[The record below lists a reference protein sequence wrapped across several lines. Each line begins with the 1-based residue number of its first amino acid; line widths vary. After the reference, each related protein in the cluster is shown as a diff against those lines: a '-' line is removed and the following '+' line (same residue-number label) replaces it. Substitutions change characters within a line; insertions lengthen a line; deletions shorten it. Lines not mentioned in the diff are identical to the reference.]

1 MIDKIVSI
9 YSFIDDMLK
18 AINHREDAQR
28 TMNDA
33 EIISIG
39 VIASLF
45 FAGYHELALTYCKE
59 NKIFSNVLSKSRFNR
74 RIHKVDEIMV
84 FIFGQLGNT
93 LKEFNTAM
101 HYRMDCFPIRVCHN
115 IRISRCKI
123 LPKDEEFRGKCV
135 SKREYFY
142 GVKICLMTN
151 ETGIP
156 VEFSIVPGRWS
167 DTRAMDSMFYDLPD
181 GSINICDSGFTS
193 YQLEDLLLE
202 AQQIKHDTVRKS
214 NSKRTEPYYIKYLK
228 DRFRKYIETVIAN
241 ITRKI
246 PVRIHATTFEG
257 FLLKLKFW
265 IWAYTLD
272 RCDSQ

>member
-1 MIDKIVSI
+1 MIDKNVAI
-9 YSFIDDMLK
+9 YCFIDDILK
-18 AINHREDAQR
+18 AIKHREDSQR
-28 TMNDA
+28 TMTDA
-33 EIISIG
+33 EIITIG
-39 VIASLF
+39 IMASLYF
-45 FAGYHELALTYCKE
+45 GGNHDLTLTYCKE
-59 NKIFSNVLSKSRFNR
+59 NKIFTNVLSKSRFNR
-74 RIHKVDEIMV
+74 RIHKVDDIME

-93 LKEFNTAM
+93 LKEFNTSM

-115 IRISRCKI
+115 IRIARCKI
-123 LPKDEEFRGKCV
+123 LPKDEDFRGKCV

-167 DTRAMDSMFYDLPD
+167 DIRAMQSMHYDLPD
-181 GSINICDSGFTS
+181 KSINTSDSGFTS
-193 YQLEDLLLE
+193 YELEDILWE

-214 NSKRTEPYYIKYLK
+214 NSKRTEPPYVKYLK
-228 DRFRKYIETVIAN
+228 DQFRKYIETVISN

-246 PVRIHATTFEG
+246 PTRIHATTFEG

-265 IWAYTLD
+265 IWSYTFD
-272 RCDSQ
+272 KCASE